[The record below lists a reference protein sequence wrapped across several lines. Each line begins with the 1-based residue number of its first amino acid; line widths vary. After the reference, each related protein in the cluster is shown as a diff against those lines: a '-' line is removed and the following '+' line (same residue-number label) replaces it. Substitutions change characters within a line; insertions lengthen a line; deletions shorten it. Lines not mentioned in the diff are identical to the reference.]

1 MSVKNMT
8 VEQKK
13 DIFLALVAA
22 QDAQTMSVANSKRQV
37 MVEFGVTSAQL
48 EEIVEEGMDKNWLDE
63 VVAH

>member
-8 VEQKK
+8 AEQKK

-37 MVEFGVTSAQL
+37 MVEFGVTLAQL
-48 EEIVEEGMDKNWLDE
+48 EEITEEGMDKGWLDE